1 MYKKVILPGI
11 LLLLSYGFWISPDF
25 KMIAAGIAVFLFG
38 MLSLERGLR
47 AFAGGV
53 LEKILYAITD
63 KLWKR
68 LGFGIVATMLMQSSS
83 LLSVLIISF
92 LSAGLLDLAAGMGII
107 FGANLGTTTGAWLVA
122 GFGVK
127 VNISAY
133 AMPMLV
139 FGVLLV
145 LQKSNHLKGI
155 GYILTGIGFLFLGIH
170 YMKEGFEA
178 FRESIN
184 LTEYAIPGLKGLVVY
199 VLLGIAATVII
210 QSSDATMV
218 LIITALSVQQITYEN
233 SLAMAIG
240 ANIGTTITAI
250 IGSLSANVQGKRLA
264 GAHLMFNLVTALIA
278 LVMINQ
284 FMWLV
289 DRFSDIVGIAQ
300 DDYTLKLA
308 AFHSLFNLVGLAV
321 MLPFINLMTGMLQ
334 KLLKAKPVMI
344 DKPRYLNTAVK
355 YFPDTVIAAVRQET
369 MHLYQNGIHI
379 ILKTLGL
386 SRKKVFSGLDLEEII
401 ARDKTIKQYDVDA
414 VYERNIKGIYSAII
428 AFISQAQISWAMGQS
443 GNLFLLRE
451 ANRNIVEA
459 IKGVKH
465 LQKNLCRINLSNNR
479 YVINE
484 YNKIRLQLALL
495 IRRVEAFRVE
505 SMTKELPLLSLDN
518 LRATIEEQDQQ
529 MNQAIDSLIREQKIS
544 PENGTSLINDSAYMY
559 NIKQNL
565 MKMAETVFVMKQ
577 DEFIEAERLVS
588 LDKTELLDV
597 INPNST
603 EKSESGGG
611 EHHD

>member
-1 MYKKVILPGI
+1 
-11 LLLLSYGFWISPDF
+11 
-25 KMIAAGIAVFLFG
+25 
-38 MLSLERGLR
+38 
-47 AFAGGV
+47 
-53 LEKILYAITD
+53 
-63 KLWKR
+63 
-68 LGFGIVATMLMQSSS
+68 
-83 LLSVLIISF
+83 
-92 LSAGLLDLAAGMGII
+92 
-107 FGANLGTTTGAWLVA
+107 
-122 GFGVK
+122 
-127 VNISAY
+127 
-133 AMPMLV
+133 
-139 FGVLLV
+139 
-145 LQKSNHLKGI
+145 
-155 GYILTGIGFLFLGIH
+155 
-170 YMKEGFEA
+170 
-178 FRESIN
+178 
-184 LTEYAIPGLKGLVVY
+184 
-199 VLLGIAATVII
+199 
-210 QSSDATMV
+210 MV

-289 DRFSDIVGIAQ
+289 ERFSDIVGIAR

-308 AFHSLFNLVGLAV
+308 AFHSLFNLVGLGV
-321 MLPFINLMTGMLQ
+321 MLPFVNLMAGMLQ
-334 KLLKAKPVMI
+334 KLLKAKPVMV

-355 YFPDTVIAAVRQET
+355 NFPDTMVAAVRQET
-369 MHLYQNGIHI
+369 VHLYQNGIHI

-386 SRKKVFSGLDLEEII
+386 SRKKVFSGLDLEKII
-401 ARDKTIKQYDVDA
+401 ARNKTIKIYDVDA

-597 INPNST
+597 INLNST

-611 EHHD
+611 LHHDKEKITQ